1 MEKLIRGLLEFRRTA
16 LPALL
21 PRLQSLA
28 ERQAPKTLF
37 MTCSDSRV
45 VPNLMVSTEPGDL
58 FVSRTVG
65 NLVPRA
71 DENGA
76 STGDFA
82 ATACIEFAL
91 HVLHVDDVIV
101 CGHSRCGA
109 MKALLEQLPASPDL
123 AHLAG
128 WLEHARPSLDR
139 LRRMT
144 TLDPALPEYDQLSQA
159 NVLTQIDHVL
169 SYPQI
174 RDRVVHHDI
183 GIHAW
188 WWDIATGDLHIYDRE
203 EHRFALIDER
213 MAERM
218 LQRRSWSP

>member
-1 MEKLIRGLLEFRRTA
+1 VKKLIRGLLEFRRTA
-16 LPALL
+16 LPSLL
-21 PRLQSLA
+21 PRLQALA
-28 ERQAPKTLF
+28 DRQTPDTLF
-37 MTCSDSRV
+37 VTCSDSRV

-65 NLVPRA
+65 NLVPPA
-71 DENGA
+71 DADGA
-76 STGDFA
+76 SVGDISE
-82 ATACIEFAL
+82 TACIEFAL
-91 HVLHVDDVIV
+91 HVLHVNDVIV

-109 MKALLEQLPASPDL
+109 MKALLEQAPAGPEL
-123 AHLAG
+123 AHLTA
-128 WLEHARPSLDR
+128 WLEHARPALDR
-139 LRRMT
+139 MRAMP
-144 TLDPALPEYDQLSQA
+144 TLDPELPDYDRLSQA
-159 NVLTQIDHVL
+159 NVLTQIDHML

-174 RDRVVHHDI
+174 RERVTKHDI

-188 WWDIATGDLHIYDRE
+188 WWDIATGDLYIYDRD

>member
-1 MEKLIRGLLEFRRTA
+1 MEKLIRGLLEFRRTK
-16 LPALL
+16 LPELL

-28 ERQAPKTLF
+28 ERQTPKTLF

-65 NLVPRA
+65 NLVPPA
-71 DENGA
+71 DAAGA
-76 STGDFA
+76 STGDLA
-82 ATACIEFAL
+82 EAACIEFAL
-91 HVLHVDDVIV
+91 HVLQVDDVIV

-109 MKALLEQLPASPDL
+109 MRALLEPPTPAAKLPHLL
-123 AHLAG
+123 A
-128 WLEHARPSLDR
+128 WLELGRPSLDR
-139 LRRMT
+139 MRAMT
-144 TLDPALPEYDQLSQA
+144 TLDPALPAYDQVSQA
-159 NVLTQIDHVL
+159 NVLTQIDNVL

-174 RDRVVHHDI
+174 RERVEKHDI

-188 WWDIATGDLHIYDRE
+188 WWDIATGDLYIYDRDA
-203 EHRFALIDER
+203 HRFELIDER
-213 MAERM
+213 IAERM